1 MNRYIRSLTVSLS
14 LHIIAACVLGML
26 IYAVGRQDRQTVTI
40 DFSSVTTAQSG
51 AFHGEAGQSAGSAS
65 GTAKQ
70 ANRPD
75 SRMQT
80 TSRRTASRS
89 SLHSEEKTVS
99 TPQAKKHSTQP
110 PDTSRPA
117 ASVSPSA
124 ATGSATDG
132 GSGNTRSGNGRGVS
146 EGASGTGTGT
156 GASGSGNASGQG
168 NGTGGDTGALRHYVR
183 QHYHYIVRRIRQYLV
198 YPEQARRMGITGTV
212 TCEFVI
218 MKDGSIRSL
227 RVRNSSTHSALD
239 EAAQKAIER
248 ASPFPAPPAPA
259 KIIVPVTFS
268 LK

>member
-89 SLHSEEKTVS
+89 SRHSEEKTVS

-132 GSGNTRSGNGRGVS
+132 GSGNTRS
-146 EGASGTGTGT
+146 
-156 GASGSGNASGQG
+156 G